1 MNERLLDW
9 SPCFHREEQWRHFF
23 RADNFCKAKDKKR
36 EAEKDHHGIKATK
49 EISMQ
54 PLILLAVVSMLVL
67 YELIIVACVCYV
79 GRHGPR
85 TS

>member
-1 MNERLLDW
+1 MNERLLD
-9 SPCFHREEQWRHFF
+9 SRHVFTAKNNGAIV
-23 RADNFCKAKDKKR
+23 RVDNFCKAKDKKR
-36 EAEKDHHGIKATK
+36 EAEKDHCGIKGTK

-67 YELIIVACVCYV
+67 YVLIIVACVCYV

>member
-9 SPCFHREEQWRHFF
+9 SPCFHREEQWRNF

-36 EAEKDHHGIKATK
+36 EAEKHHHGIKATK

-54 PLILLAVVSMLVL
+54 PLILVAAVSMLVL
-67 YELIIVACVCYV
+67 YVLIIVACLCYI
-79 GRHGPR
+79 GRHGLR